1 MKQKKLKKKKNYNT
15 EPAIERYNTKELFAK
30 LILKNMLYGK

>member
-1 MKQKKLKKKKNYNT
+1 MKQKKLKKKNYNT
-15 EPAIERYNTKELFAK
+15 EPAIERYNTKGLFAK